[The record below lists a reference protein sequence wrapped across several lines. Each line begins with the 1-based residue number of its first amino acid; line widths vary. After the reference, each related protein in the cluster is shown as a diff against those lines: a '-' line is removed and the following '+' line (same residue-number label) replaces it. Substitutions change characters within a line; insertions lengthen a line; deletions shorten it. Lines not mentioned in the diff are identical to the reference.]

1 MECSQLTGRKTRAV
15 TGLPQPPSHLTLV
28 VLGSAGVP
36 TALGLMRDRR
46 ALSIRVR
53 LVLASTLM
61 LFLELS
67 LIRWSGAQVVHLSY
81 FSNFI
86 LLGSFLGIGLGFLR
100 ANRSRRRQPF
110 YSLVALLAFV
120 GFLSR
125 FPGRLIATRSR

>member
-1 MECSQLTGRKTRAV
+1 MPTSALRGRWSAQLTGRKTRGCDWATAATQSPDV
-15 TGLPQPPSHLTLV
+15 GGV
-28 VLGSAGVP
+28 RFGGS
-36 TALGLMRDRR
+36 TDALGLMRDRR
-46 ALSIRVR
+46 ALSIPVR

-100 ANRSRRRQPF
+100 ANRSKRTQPF
-110 YSLVALLAFV
+110 Y
-120 GFLSR
+120 R
-125 FPGRLIATRSR
+125 PGWAQGPDRIRWRH